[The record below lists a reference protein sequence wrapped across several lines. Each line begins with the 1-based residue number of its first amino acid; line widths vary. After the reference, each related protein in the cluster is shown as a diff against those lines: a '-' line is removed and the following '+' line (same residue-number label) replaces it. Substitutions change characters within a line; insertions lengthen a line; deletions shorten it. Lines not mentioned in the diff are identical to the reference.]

1 VSGTDQRVRLRIGRS
16 AVRPRPGYRVWG
28 PNAPCTRRSARGIRQ
43 QGSWWVYHW
52 GRRWSTRRTMTA
64 MASIVAEARG
74 AWQRTCRPRMHQTS
88 SSQKQ
93 PVDHPSYAD
102 HELDDSATTVTSGAQ
117 VTTSGTGRCAP
128 AVSPPPHADHCKATH
143 PIVIYL
149 IHRFAASLTSA
160 PRGRSRRTTRAYRH
174 LVQVPPRT

>member
-1 VSGTDQRVRLRIGRS
+1 MSGTDQRVRLRIGRS

-28 PNAPCTRRSARGIRQ
+28 PNAPCTRRSARGVRQ

-64 MASIVAEARG
+64 TASIVVEVMG
-74 AWQRTCRPRMHQTS
+74 AWQRTCRPRMHQA

-102 HELDDSATTVTSGAQ
+102 HEVDKCHHSHLGAQ
-117 VTTSGTGRCAP
+117 VTTSATGRCAP
-128 AVSPPPHADHCKATH
+128 AVKAPGVPAGMRELAACSMAIAVMPPAQCTPFPSTTPARMPTTT
-143 PIVIYL
+143 
-149 IHRFAASLTSA
+149 AS
-160 PRGRSRRTTRAYRH
+160 RAR
-174 LVQVPPRT
+174 